1 MKIQKTAVVGM
12 GALGML
18 FGEHIQRTV
27 GKENLIFAMD
37 AERYARHK
45 SDVYEINGEVQDF
58 QLVDAAQMTP
68 VDLVIVATKSSGL
81 RQALDV
87 MQPLVGEQTVILSV
101 MNGITSEKI
110 IAERYGD
117 KNLLYCVALGMDAMR
132 DGTKLHYTKK
142 GKLQIG
148 IVKESQ
154 RPVLEAVQT
163 FFDTVQMPYSVEA
176 DILHAMWGKFLL
188 NVGINQTCMVYE
200 TSYGGALN
208 TPEYFASMS
217 KAMHEVIAIAEK
229 EGVSLTEADYE
240 AYLAILKTLDPEGY
254 PSMRQDALAKRRS
267 EVDLFAGTVRE
278 IAAKH
283 QVAVP
288 VNDFYYQSVQEMEA
302 AY

>member
-1 MKIQKTAVVGM
+1 MNIQKTAVVGM

-18 FGEHIQRTV
+18 FGAHIQSTV
-27 GKENLIFAMD
+27 GNENLFFAMD
-37 AERYARHK
+37 AERYARHRK
-45 SDVYEINGEVQDF
+45 EVYEINGQVQDF
-58 QLVDAAQMTP
+58 CLVDAAQAAP

-87 MQPLVGEQTVILSV
+87 MEPLVGQDTVILSV
-101 MNGITSEKI
+101 MNGITSETI

-117 KNLLYCVALGMDAMR
+117 RNLPYCVALGMDAMR

-148 IVKESQ
+148 IVQERQ
-154 RPVLEAVQT
+154 RPALEAVKT
-163 FFDTVQMPYSVEA
+163 FFEAVQMPYSVEA

-200 TSYGGALN
+200 TNYGGALN
-208 TPEYFASMS
+208 TPEYFNSMS

-229 EGVSLTEADYE
+229 EGVTLTEEDYK
-240 AYLAILKTLDPEGY
+240 AYVNILRTLDPEGY
-254 PSMRQDALAKRRS
+254 PSMRQDALAKRKS
-267 EVDLFAGTVRE
+267 EVDLFAGTVRK

-283 QVAVP
+283 HVAVP
-288 VNDFYYQSVQEMEA
+288 VNDFYDRRIREMEA